1 MTFVEH
7 SAFPP
12 RISDADRERALDVL
26 RESMVEGRVSQDT
39 FLRRVELVMAARL
52 PADLSAV
59 LRDLPDRAPAVPPR
73 GGWVAGSFTR
83 LVTFPGR
90 MRLAWESRRLPELV
104 LPARGRG
111 PLLIGRVPGSGLR
124 LNDSSVSRQH
134 AELSGAGQGWLLRD
148 LGSANGTWVNG
159 RRVADAVPVGPGD
172 HVRFGAV
179 AFRLVA
185 LAEGPHGA

>member
-39 FLRRVELVMAARL
+39 FLRRVELIMAARL
-52 PADLSAV
+52 PTDLSAV
-59 LRDLPDRAPAVPPR
+59 LRDLPDRAPAAAPR
-73 GGWVAGSFTR
+73 TGWVADSFTR

-124 LNDSSVSRQH
+124 LNDASVSRQH
-134 AELSGAGQGWLLRD
+134 AVLTGAGQGWLLRD

-159 RRVADAVPVGPGD
+159 RRVADSAPVGPGD

-179 AFRLVA
+179 AFRLAA
-185 LAEGPHGA
+185 LTEGPYGA